1 MEWYWWLGLLF
12 LIAIGV
18 YVSAKLLGGI
28 TAWGGDRTDG
38 LDQASRFSAEVEA
51 FRGSR
56 TPDNATMD
64 GKNRIAPPTQDGAPF
79 GM

>member
-1 MEWYWWLGLLF
+1 MDWYWWVALLV
-12 LIAIGV
+12 LIA
-18 YVSAKLLGGI
+18 VSAFAVIRLLGHI

-38 LDQASRFSAEVEA
+38 LYEASRFSAESEA

-56 TPDNATMD
+56 TPDNAKMD